1 METHQLMM
9 LQDTF
14 VLVAFFIGVAWLIYL
29 GMGFLRRKQQHAMQ
43 KHTLDKFS
51 SAQDFSQFIQSP
63 AGQKYMMSFTDEVA
77 SPRNSILDS
86 LKIGLVALSA
96 GAALKAAGLQYH
108 IAFVDIFGWLL
119 AGIGVGYIC
128 SAVISFFLANK
139 INAGVRE

>member
-1 METHQLMM
+1 MDTHSYMM

-14 VLVAFFIGVAWLIYL
+14 VLVAFFVAVGWVIYL

-51 SAQDFSQFIQSP
+51 SAQDFSQFVQSP
-63 AGQKYMMSFTDEVA
+63 AGQKYMMSFTDEVT
-77 SPRNSILDS
+77 SPRSSILDS
-86 LKIGLVALSA
+86 VKIGLVSLFA

-108 IAFVDIFGWLL
+108 ISFVDIFGWLL
-119 AGIGVGYIC
+119 AGIGAGYLC